1 MDNVARLPARD
12 RAELFRETAAAKGLP
27 PVPIEK
33 DFWVCWTLKHLFALE
48 DQPPLIFKGGTSLS
62 KAYGV
67 IERFSEDIDLAFDR
81 AAFGFTEERDPE
93 NAPSGNAADRLID
106 ELQGVCITHIETSLL
121 PALQERVGDVLTEEW
136 TLEVSRDDK
145 QAVHFRYPPS
155 LDNSEYGAIG
165 YVRPQVLLELGARSD
180 QWPAEKRIV
189 RSYAAEE
196 FPDFFETATCE
207 PNTLDARRT
216 FWEKVTLLHAL
227 QNRPNLEERHVSR
240 QSRHYYDL
248 YMLAQSPTRAAAIQ
262 DLDLL
267 RRVTAHKSVFFK
279 RGWARYT
286 DAVNGKLRLVPHEE
300 LEKMARRD
308 YGSME
313 EMFFNTPPNF
323 DDILTELVSLEQKVN
338 DQLAS

>member
-67 IERFSEDIDLAFDR
+67 IERFSEDIDL
-81 AAFGFTEERDPE
+81 
-93 NAPSGNAADRLID
+93 
-106 ELQGVCITHIETSLL
+106 V
-121 PALQERVGDVLTEEW
+121 
-136 TLEVSRDDK
+136 
-145 QAVHFRYPPS
+145 
-155 LDNSEYGAIG
+155 
-165 YVRPQVLLELGARSD
+165 
-180 QWPAEKRIV
+180 
-189 RSYAAEE
+189 
-196 FPDFFETATCE
+196 
-207 PNTLDARRT
+207 
-216 FWEKVTLLHAL
+216 LHAL

-323 DDILTELVSLEQKVN
+323 DDILTELVSLEQQVN